1 MADLTENLGRM
12 GLTLGEALADTDD
25 LDSLVRAVARERA
38 IRATM
43 AETGET
49 HEIVASV
56 LDAAISMDQE
66 AVLDLMDGEPTTLA
80 RGLARYVAGLESLPE
95 GYNLTVTEV
104 VDNLGSLLAYPWPQ
118 R

>member
-1 MADLTENLGRM
+1 MADLTENLGRI

-25 LDSLVRAVARERA
+25 LDAVVRAVARERA
-38 IRATM
+38 IRDTM

-80 RGLARYVAGLESLPE
+80 RGLARYALELE
-95 GYNLTVTEV
+95 GRDELQPRDRI
-104 VDNLGSLLAYPWPQ
+104 VDELGSLLAYPWPQ

>member
-1 MADLTENLGRM
+1 MADLTENLGRI

-25 LDSLVRAVARERA
+25 LDAVIRAVARERA
-38 IRATM
+38 IRDTM

-49 HEIVASV
+49 HEAVASV

-80 RGLARYVAGLESLPE
+80 RGLARYAQGLENLPE
-95 GYNLTVTEV
+95 GYDLTAQEV
-104 VDNLGSLLAYPWPQ
+104 VDNLGTLLAYPWPQ
-118 R
+118 S